1 MSFYNDPI
9 SVTYHHG
16 SKILLTSEWHD
27 RNIICPNSK
36 FYYVL
41 NGELCVQTETEKL
54 IAMAGDAILIPAG
67 IKHSY
72 YLTKL
77 GFAEKYWFHFDLRI
91 AQGNYF
97 DFLKIPKIKHIG
109 RDSALDGLFEG
120 IIAADSHN
128 PRERLRASSALLD
141 LVSLYIGDAEYI
153 SVENEKPD
161 ETDRVI
167 NYIKKNYHESFTLSG
182 LSDIANLSP
191 NYLEK
196 KFKERTGLPP
206 LKYINALRL
215 ERAKFLLEHSQKSVA
230 EIMEEV
236 GFWDA
241 SHFSKLFKSETGY
254 SPTKFRKAISG
265 RQE

>member
-16 SKILLTSEWHD
+16 SKILLTSAWHD

-41 NGELCVQTETEKL
+41 RGEICIQTETEKL
-54 IAMAGDAILIPAG
+54 IAKAGDAILIPAG

-72 YLTKL
+72 YLTEL

-97 DFLKIPKIKHIG
+97 DYLNLPKIKHLGHNAELIN
-109 RDSALDGLFEG
+109 LFEM
-120 IIAADSHN
+120 IINADSQI
-128 PRERLRASSALLD
+128 PGERLRASSALLN
-141 LVSLYIGDAEYI
+141 LISVYVSNAEYI
-153 SVENEKPD
+153 RVENEKTD
-161 ETDRVI
+161 ETERVI
-167 NYIKKNYHESFTLSG
+167 NYIKKNYHENFTLAA

-206 LKYINALRL
+206 LKYVN
-215 ERAKFLLEHSQKSVA
+215 
-230 EIMEEV
+230 
-236 GFWDA
+236 
-241 SHFSKLFKSETGY
+241 T
-254 SPTKFRKAISG
+254 
-265 RQE
+265 